1 MLRTDSTSSRPR
13 EIARDGVDGE
23 KKEKI
28 SMAYDLVIRGG
39 RVVDGSGMPGFDADV
54 AIQAGRIARIGRV
67 RDAAR
72 RLIDADGA
80 VVTPGFI
87 DVHTHYD
94 VQLDWDPIAS
104 PSCYHGVTTVL
115 TGNCG
120 FTLAPAK
127 PADVP
132 WLAAMLSRVEG
143 MSKQAL
149 AAGFRFGGGSF
160 EEFWSRHVGRLG
172 VNAGGYVGHCAVRR
186 FAMGDAASERE
197 ATPEEIAAMQAL
209 VRQAMREGALGFST
223 SQIDIHVGDDGREV
237 PSNHASAGEVIALC
251 SVLAEFDHGAIE
263 AIPRSF
269 AAGYD
274 AKDRELLLA
283 MYRASGKPIE
293 LNILTP
299 TAQHPMGWKN
309 ALDFC
314 REAFQQGV
322 RLHPQFTTNKLELHL
337 KLADTFVFD
346 EMPLWREV
354 LTSEEPER
362 SRRLADPGWRARL
375 QAEWD
380 ADQGRAVAFDF
391 ADLEVE
397 AVSDEAHRGWVGR
410 TVAELA
416 AERGTGKLDTFLDLA
431 LAEGLHTRFR
441 SRMSD
446 VAKQFIR
453 HVVEAGVREPI
464 VMAGSSDGGAHL
476 ASFTGADYST
486 RLLAEWVPTGAISL
500 EQAVWRLA
508 GMPATVHG
516 LRDRGFLRAGAWAD
530 VVVYDPAA
538 LAAGEV
544 YLARDFP
551 AGAER
556 YVVDAS
562 GYRAVV
568 VNGEVLVEDGAH
580 TGALPGHVLRGA

>member
-1 MLRTDSTSSRPR
+1 
-13 EIARDGVDGE
+13 
-23 KKEKI
+23 
-28 SMAYDLVIRGG
+28 MAFDLVIRGG
-39 RVVDGSGMPGFDADV
+39 RVVDGSGMPGFQADIGV
-54 AIQAGRIARIGRV
+54 QGGRIARIGRV
-67 RDAAR
+67 TDAAR
-72 RLIDADGA
+72 RVIDAEGA

-94 VQLDWDPIAS
+94 VQLDWDPLAS

-127 PADVP
+127 PEDVP

-149 AAGFRFGGGSF
+149 AAGFRFAGGSF
-160 EEFWSRHVGRLG
+160 ADFWNRYNGRLG
-172 VNAGGYVGHCAVRR
+172 VNAGGYVGHSAVRR
-186 FAMGDAASERE
+186 FAMGEEASERE
-197 ATPEEIAAMQAL
+197 ATPAEIAAMQEL

-237 PSNHASAGEVIALC
+237 PSNHASAEEVIALC

-274 AKDRELLLA
+274 AKDRELLHA
-283 MYRASGKPIE
+283 MYRVSGKPIE

-299 TAQHPMGWKN
+299 TPQYPMGWQN
-309 ALDFC
+309 ALEFC
-314 REAFQQGV
+314 RESFRQGV
-322 RLHPQFTTNKLELHL
+322 RMHPQFTTNKLELHL

-346 EMPLWREV
+346 EMPVWREV
-354 LTSEEPER
+354 LTTAEPER
-362 SRRLADPGWRARL
+362 SRRLADPAWRARL

-380 ADQGRAVAFDF
+380 DDEARAVAFDLGE
-391 ADLEVE
+391 LEVE
-397 AVSDEAHRGWVGR
+397 AVRDAAHAGWVGR
-410 TVAELA
+410 TIAEFCE
-416 AERGTGKLDTFLDLA
+416 ERGTGKLDTFLDLS
-431 LAEGLHTRFR
+431 LAEGLQTSFR
-441 SRMSD
+441 SRMSEL
-446 VAKQFIR
+446 AKRFIR
-453 HVVEAGVREPI
+453 HIVEAGLAEPI

-486 RLLAEWVPTGAISL
+486 RLLAEWVPAGVISL

-530 VVVYDPAA
+530 VVVIDPAR
-538 LAAGEV
+538 LAAGEAHLV
-544 YLARDFP
+544 RDFP
-551 AGAER
+551 AATSR
-556 YVVDAS
+556 YVVDAT

-568 VNGEVLVEDGAH
+568 VNGEVLLEDGTH

>member
-1 MLRTDSTSSRPR
+1 MTF
-13 EIARDGVDGE
+13 
-23 KKEKI
+23 
-28 SMAYDLVIRGG
+28 DLVIRGG
-39 RVVDGSGMPGFDADV
+39 RVVDGSGMPGFQADV
-54 AIQAGRIARIGRV
+54 AIREGRIARIGRV
-67 RDAAR
+67 TEAAKR
-72 RLIDADGA
+72 VIDADGA

-127 PADVP
+127 PEDVA

-149 AAGFRFGGGSF
+149 AAGFRFDGGSF
-160 EEFWSRHVGRLG
+160 ADFWKRHEGRLG

-186 FAMGDAASERE
+186 FAMGDDASERQ
-197 ATPEEIAAMQAL
+197 ASPDEIAAMQVL

-237 PSNHASAGEVIALC
+237 PSNHASAEEVIALC

-263 AIPRSF
+263 VIPRSF

-274 AKDRELLLA
+274 AKDRELLHA
-283 MYRASGKPIE
+283 MYRAAGKPIE
-293 LNILTP
+293 LNVLVPTP
-299 TAQHPMGWKN
+299 QQPMGWQN

-314 REAFQQGV
+314 RQSFRQGV
-322 RLHPQFTTNKLELHL
+322 RMHPQFTTNRLELHL

-346 EMPLWREV
+346 EMPVWREV
-354 LTSEEPER
+354 LTTAEPER
-362 SRRLADPGWRARL
+362 SRRLADPGWRAKM

-380 ADQGRAVAFDF
+380 DDRTRAVSFDL
-391 ADLEVE
+391 AELEVE
-397 AVSDEAHRGWVGR
+397 AVRDPGNAGWVGR
-410 TVAELA
+410 SIGELGL
-416 AERGTGKLDTFLDLA
+416 ERGTGKLDTFLDLA
-431 LAEGLHTRFR
+431 LAEDLQTSFR
-441 SRMSD
+441 TRMSD
-446 VAKQFIR
+446 VARQFIR
-453 HVVEAGVREPI
+453 HVVTSGIREPI

-476 ASFTGADYST
+476 GSFTGADYST
-486 RLLAEWVPTGAISL
+486 RLLAEFVPAGALSL
-500 EQAVWRLA
+500 EQAVWRLS

-530 VVVYDPAA
+530 VVVYDPAT
-538 LAAGEV
+538 LAAGEARLV
-544 YLARDFP
+544 RDFP
-551 AGAER
+551 ADTER

-568 VNGEVLVEDGAH
+568 VNGEILLEDGAH

>member
-1 MLRTDSTSSRPR
+1 
-13 EIARDGVDGE
+13 
-23 KKEKI
+23 
-28 SMAYDLVIRGG
+28 MAFDLVIRGG
-39 RVVDGSGMPGFDADV
+39 RVVDGSGMPGFRADV
-54 AIQAGRIARIGRV
+54 AIRDGRIVRIGRV
-67 RDAAR
+67 HDAAKR
-72 RLIDADGA
+72 VLDADGM

-127 PADVP
+127 PEDVP

-149 AAGFRFGGGSF
+149 AEGFRFAGGSF
-160 EEFWSRHVGRLG
+160 ADFWGRHEGRLG

-186 FAMGDAASERE
+186 FVMGDDASERA
-197 ATPEEIAAMQAL
+197 ATPDEIAAMQEL

-223 SQIDIHVGDDGREV
+223 SQIDIHVGDDGRAV
-237 PSNHASAGEVIALC
+237 PSNHASAEEVVALC

-263 AIPRSF
+263 VIPRSF
-269 AAGYD
+269 AEGYD
-274 AKDRELLLA
+274 AKDREMLLA
-283 MYRASGKPIE
+283 MYRVSGKPLE
-293 LNILTP
+293 LNLLIPTP
-299 TAQHPMGWKN
+299 QHPMGWQGM
-309 ALDFC
+309 LEFC
-314 REAFQQGV
+314 RESFRQGV
-322 RLHPQFTTNKLELHL
+322 RMHPQFTTNRLELHL

-346 EMPLWREV
+346 EMPAWREV
-354 LTSEEPER
+354 LTTAEPER
-362 SRRLADPGWRARL
+362 SRRLADPAWRAKL
-375 QAEWD
+375 QAAWD
-380 ADQGRAVAFDF
+380 GDETRAVGFDL

-397 AVSDEAHRGWVGR
+397 AVRDAANAGWIGR
-410 TVAELA
+410 TMAEIG

-431 LAEGLHTRFR
+431 LSEDLQTSFRTRQ
-441 SRMSD
+441 SE
-446 VAKQFIR
+446 VAKQFIH
-453 HVVEAGVREPI
+453 HVVSSGLQDPI

-486 RLLAEWVPTGAISL
+486 RLLAEWVPAGALSL

-516 LRDRGFLRAGAWAD
+516 LRDRGFLRTGAWAD
-530 VVVYDPAA
+530 VVVYDPAT
-538 LAAGEV
+538 LSCGES

-551 AGAER
+551 ADTER

-568 VNGEVLVEDGAH
+568 VNGEILIEDGAH

>member
-1 MLRTDSTSSRPR
+1 
-13 EIARDGVDGE
+13 
-23 KKEKI
+23 
-28 SMAYDLVIRGG
+28 MAFDLVIRGG
-39 RVVDGSGMPGFDADV
+39 RVVDGSGMPGFSADV
-54 AIQAGRIARIGRV
+54 AISGGRIARIGRV
-67 RDAAR
+67 TDAAKR
-72 RLIDADGA
+72 VIDADGA

-127 PADVP
+127 PEDVP

-143 MSKQAL
+143 MSKEAL

-160 EEFWSRHVGRLG
+160 ADFWNRHEGRLG
-172 VNAGGYVGHCAVRR
+172 VNAGGYVGHSAVRR
-186 FAMGDAASERE
+186 FAMGDDASERE
-197 ATPEEIAAMQAL
+197 ATREEIAAMQEL

-237 PSNHASAGEVIALC
+237 PSNHASAEEVIALC

-269 AAGYD
+269 AEGYD

-283 MYRASGKPIE
+283 MYRVSGKPIE

-299 TAQHPMGWKN
+299 TPQAPMGWQN
-309 ALDFC
+309 ALEFC
-314 REAFQQGV
+314 RESFRQGV
-322 RLHPQFTTNKLELHL
+322 RMHPQFTTNKLELHL

-354 LTSEEPER
+354 LTTAEPER
-362 SRRLADPGWRARL
+362 SRRLADPAWRAKL

-380 ADQGRAVAFDF
+380 DDKTRAVSFDLGE
-391 ADLEVE
+391 LEVE
-397 AVSDEAHRGWVGR
+397 AVRDAANAAWVGR
-410 TVAELA
+410 SIAELG
-416 AERGTGKLDTFLDLA
+416 AERGTGRLDTFLDLS
-431 LAEGLHTRFR
+431 LAEDLQTIFR

-446 VAKQFIR
+446 IAKRFIR
-453 HVVEAGVREPI
+453 HIVETGVKDPI

-486 RLLAEWVPTGAISL
+486 RLLAEWVPAGVVSL
-500 EQAVWRLA
+500 EQAVWRLT

-516 LRDRGFLRAGAWAD
+516 LRDRGFLRVGAWAD
-530 VVVYDPAA
+530 VVVYDPTTLSASEA
-538 LAAGEV
+538 R
-544 YLARDFP
+544 LARDFP
-551 AGAER
+551 ANTER

-562 GYRAVV
+562 GYRAVI
-568 VNGEVLVEDGAH
+568 VNGEVLLEDGVH
-580 TGALPGHVLRGA
+580 TGALPGHVIRGA

>member
-1 MLRTDSTSSRPR
+1 
-13 EIARDGVDGE
+13 
-23 KKEKI
+23 
-28 SMAYDLVIRGG
+28 MAFDLVIRGG
-39 RVVDGSGMPGFDADV
+39 LVVDGSGMPGYRADV
-54 AIQAGRIARIGRV
+54 AIQGGRIARIGRV
-67 RDAAR
+67 TESAKRV
-72 RLIDADGA
+72 IDAGGA
-80 VVTPGFI
+80 VVTPGFV

-94 VQLDWDPIAS
+94 VQLDWDPLAS
-104 PSCYHGVTTVL
+104 PSCSHGVTTVL

-127 PADVP
+127 PQDVP

-143 MSKQAL
+143 MAKEAL
-149 AAGFRFGGGSF
+149 TAGFRFKGGSF
-160 EEFWSRHVGRLG
+160 ADFWRRHEGRLG

-186 FAMGDAASERE
+186 FVMGDDASERE
-197 ATPEEIAAMQAL
+197 ATADEIAAMQEL

-237 PSNHASAGEVIALC
+237 PSNHASAEEVIALC

-274 AKDRELLLA
+274 AKDRELLHA

-299 TAQHPMGWKN
+299 TPQHPMGWQN
-309 ALDFC
+309 ALEFC
-314 REAFQQGV
+314 RESFRQGV

-346 EMPLWREV
+346 EMPVWREV
-354 LTSEEPER
+354 LTSADPER
-362 SRRLADPGWRARL
+362 SKRLADPAWRARM

-380 ADQGRAVAFDF
+380 DDAGRAVAFDL

-397 AVSDEAHRGWVGR
+397 AVRDAAHAGWVGR
-410 TVAELA
+410 TVAEIG

-431 LAEGLHTRFR
+431 LAENLETSFR
-441 SRMSD
+441 TRMSA
-446 VAKQFIR
+446 VAIEFIR
-453 HVVEAGVREPI
+453 HIVTAGLAEPI

-476 ASFTGADYST
+476 ASFTGADYPT
-486 RLLAEWVPTGAISL
+486 RLLAEWVPAGALSL
-500 EQAVWRLA
+500 EQAIWRLT

-516 LRDRGFLRAGAWAD
+516 LRDRGFLRVGAWAD
-530 VVVYDPAA
+530 VVVYDPET
-538 LAAGEV
+538 LACGEA
-544 YLARDFP
+544 YLVRDFP
-551 AGAER
+551 ADTER
-556 YVVDAS
+556 YVVDAT
-562 GYRAVV
+562 GYRFVV
-568 VNGEVLVEDGAH
+568 VNGEILLEGGVH

>member
-1 MLRTDSTSSRPR
+1 MPF
-13 EIARDGVDGE
+13 
-23 KKEKI
+23 
-28 SMAYDLVIRGG
+28 DLVIRGG
-39 RVVDGSGMPGFDADV
+39 RVVDGSGMPGFQADV
-54 AIQAGRIARIGRV
+54 AIQDGRIARIGRV
-67 RDAAR
+67 TEPAKRV
-72 RLIDADGA
+72 IDADGA

-94 VQLDWDPIAS
+94 VQLDWDPLAS

-127 PADVP
+127 PEDVP

-143 MSKQAL
+143 MSKEAL

-160 EEFWSRHVGRLG
+160 ADFWNRHEGRLG

-186 FAMGDAASERE
+186 YVMGDDASERG
-197 ATPEEIAAMQAL
+197 ATADEIAAMQAL
-209 VRQAMREGALGFST
+209 VRQAMHEGALGFST

-237 PSNHASAGEVIALC
+237 PSNHASPDEVVALC
-251 SVLAEFDHGAIE
+251 AVLADFDHGAIE
-263 AIPRSF
+263 VIPRSF

-274 AKDRELLLA
+274 AKDRELLHR
-283 MYRASGKPIE
+283 MYHASGKPIE

-299 TAQHPMGWKN
+299 TPQHPMGWQN
-309 ALDFC
+309 LLEFC
-314 REAFQQGV
+314 RESFRQGV
-322 RLHPQFTTNKLELHL
+322 RVHPQFTTNKLELHL

-346 EMPLWREV
+346 EMPVWREV
-354 LTSEEPER
+354 LTKPEPER
-362 SRRLADPGWRARL
+362 SKRLADPSWRAKL
-375 QAEWD
+375 AADWE
-380 ADQGRAVAFDF
+380 ADQGRAVAFDLG
-391 ADLEVE
+391 DLEVE
-397 AVSDEAHRGWVGR
+397 SVRDPAHAGWVGR
-410 TVAELA
+410 TIAAFA
-416 AERGTGKLDTFLDLA
+416 AERGTSKLDVFLDLA
-431 LAEGLHTRFR
+431 LAEGLQTCFR
-441 SRMSD
+441 TSHNE
-446 VAKQFIR
+446 VAQQFIR
-453 HVVEAGVREPI
+453 HIVETSVADPI

-486 RLLAEWVPTGAISL
+486 RLLAEWVPAGALSL
-500 EQAVWRLA
+500 EQAVWRLT

-530 VVVYDPAA
+530 VVVYDPAT
-538 LAAGEV
+538 LAAGEA

-551 AGAER
+551 ADTER
-556 YVVDAS
+556 YVVDAT

-568 VNGEVLVEDGAH
+568 VNGEVLLEDGRH

>member
-1 MLRTDSTSSRPR
+1 
-13 EIARDGVDGE
+13 
-23 KKEKI
+23 
-28 SMAYDLVIRGG
+28 MAFDLVIRGG
-39 RVVDGSGMPGFDADV
+39 RVVDGSGMPGFHADV
-54 AIQAGRIARIGRV
+54 AIQNGRIARIGRV
-67 RDAAR
+67 TEAAR
-72 RLIDADGA
+72 RVIDADGA

-94 VQLDWDPIAS
+94 VQLDWDPLAS
-104 PSCYHGVTTVL
+104 PSCFHGVTTVL

-127 PADVP
+127 PEDVP

-149 AAGFRFGGGSF
+149 AAGFRFAGGSF
-160 EEFWSRHVGRLG
+160 ADFWGRHRGRLG

-186 FAMGDAASERE
+186 FAMGDDASERE
-197 ATPEEIAAMQAL
+197 ATRDEIAAMQAL

-223 SQIDIHVGDDGREV
+223 SQIEIHVGDDGRGV
-237 PSNHASAGEVIALC
+237 PSNHASAEEVIALC

-263 AIPRSF
+263 CIPRSF
-269 AAGYD
+269 SEGYD

-283 MYRASGKPIE
+283 MYRVSGKPIE
-293 LNILTP
+293 LNILIP
-299 TAQHPMGWKN
+299 SAQHPMGWQN
-309 ALDFC
+309 VLGFC
-314 REAFQQGV
+314 REAFEQGARV
-322 RLHPQFTTNKLELHL
+322 HPQFTTNRLELHL

-346 EMPLWREV
+346 EMPVWREV
-354 LTSEEPER
+354 LTAPEPER
-362 SRRLADPGWRARL
+362 SRRLADPAWRTRL

-380 ADQGRAVAFDF
+380 DEQARAVAFDLGE
-391 ADLEVE
+391 LEVE
-397 AVSDEAHRGWVGR
+397 AVRDAANAGWVGR
-410 TVAELA
+410 SVGELG

-431 LAEGLHTRFR
+431 LAEDLQTSFR

-453 HVVEAGVREPI
+453 HVVQAGIKDPI

-486 RLLAEWVPTGAISL
+486 RLLAEWVPAGALSL

-530 VVVYDPAA
+530 VVVYDPAT
-538 LAAGEV
+538 LAAGEA

-551 AGAER
+551 ADTER
-556 YVVDAS
+556 YVVDAT

-568 VNGEVLVEDGAH
+568 VNGEVLLENGVH